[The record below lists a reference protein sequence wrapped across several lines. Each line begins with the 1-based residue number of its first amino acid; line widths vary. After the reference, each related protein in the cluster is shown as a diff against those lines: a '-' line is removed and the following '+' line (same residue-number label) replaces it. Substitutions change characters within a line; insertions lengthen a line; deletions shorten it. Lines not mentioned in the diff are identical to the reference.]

1 MSACRSEPRSIGM
14 SGPNGYGPGSLSSAY
29 WNVTG
34 VVVWALF
41 TILNGKP
48 YGGRPKSGCRFEL
61 PAFIEASHA
70 ELCPFT
76 GRLEM
81 SVFQMSS
88 AGNTVHVVPGRWA
101 PGREAARSEAGP
113 SGRRDAIA
121 PPGVAKD
128 SASTAAARIEHARAR
143 IAR

>member
-1 MSACRSEPRSIGM
+1 GM

-41 TILNGKP
+41 TTLNGKP
-48 YGGRPKSGCRFEL
+48 YGGRPKSGWRFVL

-70 ELCPFT
+70 ALWLFT

-81 SVFQMSS
+81 SVFQMLS
-88 AGNTVHVVPGRWA
+88 AGNAVQVVPGMWA

-113 SGRRDAIA
+113 SGRPDAIT

-128 SASTAAARIEHARAR
+128 SANTATARIEHARAR